1 MPSREVADPR
11 EEIASSCLSLE
22 VEINQFHF
30 KEDKEE
36 MADLI
41 IQLRGSE
48 DELDRQSTA
57 HFPRLIITRV
67 DPNSKE
73 DEEMDINL
81 RKGLKGLLA
90 VRNKAI

>member
-41 IQLRGSE
+41 IRLSDSK
-48 DELDRQSTA
+48 DELDKQSAA
-57 HFPRLIITRV
+57 HSLRLIIAHV
-67 DPNSKE
+67 DPSFKE
-73 DEEMDINL
+73 DKEMDINS
-81 RKGLKGLLA
+81 RKGLKGLLVA
-90 VRNKAI
+90 RNK

>member
-1 MPSREVADPR
+1 
-11 EEIASSCLSLE
+11 
-22 VEINQFHF
+22 
-30 KEDKEE
+30 

-41 IQLRGSE
+41 IQLRGFE
-48 DELDRQSTA
+48 DELDKQSTA

-81 RKGLKGLLA
+81 RKGLKGLLT